1 MTKTGGFLVALAAVV
16 LPLTGYAGLTL
27 EQEEALREKAAN
39 RQRRIIFNNDGNEP
53 VYYCETADPQELLAL
68 RTAPLANTQV
78 DSIFYCTWSSGFGV
92 FTHDTKVGQ
101 VFDIKKGIDDKGVNR
116 FAGNVTADFIEAG
129 TDPLKIVA
137 GFCRE
142 NEMEVFWS
150 MRMNDTHDGS
160 SAWYGPVMFAVNQL
174 KNEHPEWLIG
184 ERGERIRHGAWSAVD
199 YGVAE
204 IRDLAFRYVEEVC
217 QNYDIDGVELDFFR
231 HPVFFQSAA
240 NGTPCSQQE
249 RDEMTGL
256 MRRIRQMA
264 RTEGAKRGR
273 PILLAIRVPD
283 SVEFC
288 RQIGIDLEAWLQ
300 EGLVDLLVPSGYF
313 QLNPWEYSVAL
324 GHKYGVKV
332 YPSLDESRVRDK
344 EAGALR
350 RSVAAYRGRAQNVL
364 HSGADG
370 VYLFNYSDLFKS
382 KFSLMKSMGSTD
394 TLKGLDKVYFA
405 SVRGL
410 GGAAGGTLPHRPFT
424 NIPTLNPRHPLKLS
438 PGKPTELDFPV
449 GEDFSSTDQTPELQL
464 VFRFAKTDPGA
475 ALQITLN
482 GHLLEA
488 ATVGEDGLRSYS
500 IQPTQLKAGSNHLSL
515 LLDREAPD
523 AVEWSDVYLRTS
535 Y

>member
-1 MTKTGGFLVALAAVV
+1 MVALAAVF
-16 LPLTGYAGLTL
+16 LPLAGYAGLTL
-27 EQEEALREKAAN
+27 EQEEVLREKAAN

-53 VYYCETADPQELLAL
+53 VYYCKKADPQELLGL

-78 DSIFYCTWSSGFGV
+78 DSIFYCTWSSGFGL
-92 FTHDTKVGQ
+92 FTHDAKVGQ
-101 VFDIKKGIDDKGVNR
+101 VFDLKQGIDDEGVNR
-116 FAGNVTADFIEAG
+116 FAGNITGELVKAG

-142 NEMEVFWS
+142 NDMEIFWS

-160 SAWYGPVMFAVNQL
+160 SAWYGPVMFAANQL
-174 KNEHPEWLIG
+174 KNDHPEWLIG
-184 ERGERIRHGAWSAVD
+184 ERGKRLRHGAWSAVD
-199 YGVAE
+199 YGRPE
-204 IRDLAFRYVEEVC
+204 IRDLAFRYIEEVC
-217 QNYDIDGVELDFFR
+217 QNYELDGVELDFFR
-231 HPVFFQSAA
+231 HPVFFRSAA
-240 NGTPCSQQE
+240 SGTPCSQQD
-249 RDEMTGL
+249 RDKMTDF
-256 MRRIRQMA
+256 MRRVRQMA
-264 RTEGAKRGR
+264 RVEGAKRER

-288 RQIGIDLEAWLQ
+288 RQIGIDLETWLQ

-350 RSVAAYRGRAQNVL
+350 RSIAAYRGRAQNVL

-382 KFSLMKSMGSTD
+382 KFSLMKSMGSAD

-424 NIPTLNPRHPLKLS
+424 NIPTLNPQHPIKLA
-438 PGKPTELDFPV
+438 PGKPAGLEFPV
-449 GEDFSSTDQTPELQL
+449 GEDLAATGKTPKLQL
-464 VFRFAKTDPGA
+464 VFRFAKADPGE
-475 ALQITLN
+475 ALQVSLN
-482 GHLLEA
+482 GQALA
-488 ATVGEDGLRSYS
+488 SATVGEGGLRAYA
-500 IQPTQLKAGSNHLSL
+500 IQPAQLQAGSNQLSL
-515 LLDREAPD
+515 LLDQAAPN
-523 AVEWSDVYLRTS
+523 AVLWSDVYLQVS